1 MPGIEN
7 NLYPPIFKK
16 SYVPAFNI
24 EVGCKVYFSISI
36 YNSLQEIH
44 PSLVQVTV
52 QNQKTNQSVLSRLN
66 YPSGIMIK
74 PLGIDSSKSGDEKYY
89 IEILPADIEGG
100 FNYNEYYK
108 VQIRFTQSKG
118 VKSPQIGSD
127 KIQKLDSWLNQNL
140 SHFSQWSTVVLIKP
154 VGTPTISLKSF
165 QGGDTLTTITTNDL
179 TIVGEVSNKIGDKE
193 PFKSYRILIYDSNN
207 NLIEDSGDKYFS
219 NSNQIYYNCKYK
231 FLEDV
236 YVLKV
241 QVTTRNLYFIQQS
254 YNFQISYV
262 NASSFYAEVT
272 TKADNVTGCVI
283 VSLENDILTQ
293 LGTNIVITRASNKDG
308 FRYWEDMYITLL
320 TPNTTLKLE
329 WRDYTV
335 ESGVWYKYAVS
346 KVDEYNFRS
355 VSIESKKPV
364 MALFEDIFLTTK
376 DQQLK
381 IRFDPQVNNYSRV
394 VSESL
399 TETIGSKYP
408 FIRRNGRV
416 DYKTFS
422 ISGTITYFSDIG
434 QNLMHSSRNE
444 LYGDFSTYYE
454 EYNNSNNINL
464 YNDIIQQKE
473 FREKVLDFLYK
484 NNVKLYKSATQ
495 GNILVKLMN
504 ISLTPNNNLSRQI
517 YSFTCTAYEIDDFNY
532 ENCIKYGIQDCGA
545 FVEQDKF
552 LISKFGQIV
561 MPSPNLY
568 YSNYIVKEEDDD
580 NKQRQRESVEN
591 EGSYYFGT
599 GNILNTLIRDK
610 FLKLETEDI
619 SISIEDIYYL
629 KIMLTSDPYLI
640 AIDNTGRPYRVENS
654 PATTNFYL
662 GHIVTIN
669 GEDIII
675 NKDGI
680 YELSDSNTSI
690 TSLSFKYGKE
700 QGVIDFLVNITEY
713 PKKITGFRRYTS
725 VSKIG
730 QLWGGFN
737 LLNNSSD
744 LLYTYIANKYNIY
757 GTNYEQQLQKID
769 SMCIQAE
776 PGTTFFI
783 RENQDK
789 RYEQHTLNETGL
801 LQFSNPDTDI
811 RGIYILGPILTE
823 VTAEEIEK
831 EGLHEYEFY
840 DTNEVI
846 SLSAI
851 RNPKSNYVYS
861 VSPFQ
866 KTEEDTLV
874 VDRDELTT
882 EEFEEL
888 SQWLT
893 EQENNILWSTQNDE
907 AEELDLETLGL
918 FFLAADKYI
927 YYRGSWYPFTE
938 DHIVITPVIQA
949 IIDYHCKIIIREN
962 S

>member
-16 SYVPAFNI
+16 SYIPAFKKSA
-24 EVGCKVYFSISI
+24 GCNVYFSISA
-36 YNSLQEIH
+36 YNSLQEINQ
-44 PSLVQVTV
+44 SLVQVTV
-52 QNQKTNQSVLSRLN
+52 QNQKTNQSVLSRLR
-66 YPSGIMIK
+66 YPSGIKITS
-74 PLGIDSSKSGDEKYY
+74 LSIDNSEERKSSSEKYF
-89 IEILPADIEGG
+89 IRIQPEDIQGG

-108 VQIRFTQSKG
+108 VQIRFTQVDVESPPIGTDG
-118 VKSPQIGSD
+118 V
-127 KIQKLDSWLNQNL
+127 QKLDSWLNQKF
-140 SHFSQWSTVVLIKP
+140 SQFSQWSTVVLIKP
-154 VGTPTISLKSF
+154 VGMPIISLKSF

-179 TIVGEVSNKIGDKE
+179 SIVGEVVNQIGDRE
-193 PFKSYRILIYDSNN
+193 PFKSYRILIYDNN
-207 NLIEDSGDKYFS
+207 DNLVEDSGDKYF
-219 NSNQIYYNCKYK
+219 NSLNQIYYNCKYR
-231 FLEDV
+231 FLEDR
-236 YVLKV
+236 YVLKI
-241 QVTTRNLYFIQQS
+241 QVTTRNLYFIQNS

-262 NASSFYAEVT
+262 NVSNFQAEVT
-272 TKADNVTGCVI
+272 TKVDNITGCII

-293 LGTNIVITRASNKDG
+293 LGTNIVITRASNKDN
-308 FRYWEDMYITLL
+308 FRYWEDMYTTLL
-320 TPNTTLKLE
+320 TPNTILKLE
-329 WRDYTV
+329 WRDYTI

-346 KVDEYNFRS
+346 KIDQYNFRS
-355 VSIESKKPV
+355 VAIEAKKPV

-408 FIRRNGRV
+408 FIRRNGKI

-422 ISGTITYFSDIG
+422 ISGMITYFSDIG
-434 QNLMHSSRNE
+434 ENLMHASRNE
-444 LYGDFSTYYE
+444 LYGDYSTYYE
-454 EYNNSNNINL
+454 EYNSSNNINL
-464 YNDIIQQKE
+464 YNDVIQQKE

-484 NNVKLYKSATQ
+484 NSVKLYRSATQ

-504 ISLTPNNNLSRQI
+504 ITLTPNNNLSRQI

-532 ENCIKYGIQDCGA
+532 ENCIKYDIQDCGA

-561 MPSPNLY
+561 IPSLNLY
-568 YSNYIVKEEDDD
+568 YSNFINGDNEIRENVK
-580 NKQRQRESVEN
+580 N

-599 GNILNTLIRDK
+599 GDILDTLIKNK
-610 FLKLETEDI
+610 FLKLENDDI
-619 SISIEDIYYL
+619 SISIENIYYL

-640 AIDNTGRPYRVENS
+640 AIDNRGKPYRVEET
-654 PATTNFYL
+654 PATTDFYL

-680 YELSDSNTSI
+680 YELSDSNTNV
-690 TSLSFKYGKE
+690 TSLSFKYQKE
-700 QGVIDFLVNITEY
+700 QGIIDFLVNIVEY
-713 PKKITGFRRYTS
+713 PKKMTSFRRYTA

-757 GTNYEQQLQKID
+757 DTNYEQQLQKID
-769 SMCIQAE
+769 SICIQAE

-811 RGIYILGPILTE
+811 RGIYILGPVLTE

-831 EGLHEYEFY
+831 QGLHEYEFY

-874 VDRDELTT
+874 VDKDELTT

-949 IIDYHCKIIIREN
+949 IIDYHCKIIIREQ
-962 S
+962 